1 MKVDKETFVKILKR
15 LQEISEFEDEAAEL
29 GREHQVYVQV
39 DGLGTFDY
47 VVDLLDISFTPDS
60 YKQPIDDVSYFI
72 YETDFGK
79 KILEKQAEGDSW
91 VIKEDGKDIS
101 DCFTSIENLYDY
113 LISLE

>member
-1 MKVDKETFVKILKR
+1 MKVNKETFVKILKR
-15 LQEISEFEDEAAEL
+15 LQEISEFEDKAAEL

-39 DGLGTFDY
+39 DGLSAFDY
-47 VVDLLDISFTPDS
+47 VADLLDISFTPDS
-60 YKQPIDDVSYFI
+60 YEQPIDDISYFI

-79 KILEKQAEGDSW
+79 RILEERAKGGFW
-91 VIKEDGKDIS
+91 TMKENGKDIS